1 MIGDASV
8 ELGRYQQGFAAFA
21 RLGHLRP
28 GLVAYA
34 RLSYARELQGDVA
47 GATRLMRRAVD
58 AGSGAPENTQWTRVQ
73 LAALLLKSGHTDAA
87 AREYRHALALLPNYA
102 RAEAGLGAVAV
113 ARGNLGQA
121 ERWYD
126 RAASH
131 LPLPDIVAQLGDVR
145 EARGDSAGA
154 REAYALVRV
163 EQALFV
169 RAGGN
174 ADLETALFEA
184 SHPGAMQSRPAVVAL
199 ARKALAFRP
208 SIYGHDALAW
218 ALYAGGKCRQ
228 ALPQALLANRL
239 GTVDPQLSWH
249 LGAIAACAGKPA
261 LARSALQRALA
272 RTPHFHPLD
281 APAARRLLAR
291 LPMTAK
297 WHARR
302 VPFGLLRA
310 LLVASLALAAIVPAA
325 SAHPLGNFTVNQYTR
340 LDLAET
346 DVSVR
351 YVLDMAEIPTF
362 QRRQHRRRRRRRA
375 HLGRGAGAGARP
387 AGRDRRS
394 ASASARRRQAGRLAL
409 EDARVAFPQGQ
420 GGLSTTRLDARF
432 RAVGAG
438 ARRLAADVRARPTAT
453 PPTAWA
459 GASCSSRATAASPC
473 ARRTRRWAIGRERSP
488 TTRPTCCTRRPTSAP
503 RRRWRR
509 SAPAASRCRRS
520 RRTTPRRRPMAS
532 SSAKSDGGFV
542 SLIENG
548 GDLTLFGALAALGLA
563 LVFGMFHALT
573 PGHGKTMVAAY
584 LVGTRGRARH
594 ALVLGGTVTITHT
607 AGVFALG
614 LVTLSLSQFIVPEQ
628 LYPWLNLASGVMVVA
643 IGAFAIRDRLRR
655 WLRAARPRRAV
666 AATPTGTITSTR
678 TTTAT
683 TTPRTTTDT
692 ITATATRTRRPIS
705 SRCARSSPS
714 GVSGGL
720 LPCPSA
726 LVVLLSAIAL
736 HRLAFGLALIVAFS
750 FGLASVISGIG
761 LAVLYARKLFMRL
774 PSDHGRIVQV
784 LPVAS
789 AVIIT
794 VLGLV
799 LTARSLPGVM

>member
-1 MIGDASV
+1 MDA
-8 ELGRYQQGFAAFA
+8 RAA
-21 RLGHLRP
+21 RP
-28 GLVAYA
+28 
-34 RLSYARELQGDVA
+34 RCCS
-47 GATRLMRRAVD
+47 
-58 AGSGAPENTQWTRVQ
+58 SP
-73 LAALLLKSGHTDAA
+73 GHTDAA

-121 ERWYD
+121 ERWYE

-174 ADLETALFEA
+174 ADLESALFEA
-184 SHPGAMQSRPAVVAL
+184 SHPGAITRPAVVAL

-218 ALYAGGKCRQ
+218 ALYADGKCRQ

-261 LARSALQRALA
+261 LARGALQRALA

-281 APAARRLLAR
+281 APGRAAAAGEAAV
-291 LPMTAK
+291 TAK
-297 WHARR
+297 WHTRR
-302 VPFGLLRA
+302 VPLGLLRA

-340 LDLAET
+340 LDLGQDGHLRALRAGHGGDP
-346 DVSVR
+346 DVPAAAAR
-351 YVLDMAEIPTF
+351 
-362 QRRQHRRRRRRRA
+362 RRQWRRA
-375 HLGRGAGAGARP
+375 ASRP
-387 AGRDRRS
+387 RSAAKERDRLVAIVAA
-394 ASASARRRQAGRLAL
+394 ASASARRWQAGASSLL
-409 EDARVAFPQGQ
+409 EDGRVAFPQGQ

-432 RAVGAG
+432 RAVGVTLGGSPQTFALSNSYATDRVGWRELLVARDGGVEVRSTDASAG
-438 ARRLAADVRARPTAT
+438 DRTRALTHYPTDLLHSPPDVRSETT
-453 PPTAWA
+453 V
-459 GASCSSRATAASPC
+459 AALGSGGI
-473 ARRTRRWAIGRERSP
+473 AVQAIP
-488 TTRPTCCTRRPTSAP
+488 QHDTSAP
-503 RRRWRR
+503 
-509 SAPAASRCRRS
+509 AV
-520 RRTTPRRRPMAS
+520 AS

-548 GDLTLFGALAALGLA
+548 GDLTLFGALTALGLA

-655 WLRAARPRRAV
+655 WLRAARPRRA
-666 AATPTGTITSTR
+666 PTGDAHGHGHEHAHDHGHDHAAHDHGHDHGHGHSH
-678 TTTAT
+678 AA
-683 TTPRTTTDT
+683 PDQL
-692 ITATATRTRRPIS
+692 S
-705 SRCARSSPS
+705 LRSLVAL

-761 LAVLYARKLFMRL
+761 LAVLYARKLFVRL